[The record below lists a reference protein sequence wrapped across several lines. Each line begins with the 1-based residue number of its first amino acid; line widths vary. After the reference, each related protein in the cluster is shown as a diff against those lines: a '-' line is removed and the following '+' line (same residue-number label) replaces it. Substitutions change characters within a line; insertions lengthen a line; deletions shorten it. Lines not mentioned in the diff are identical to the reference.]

1 MATIINGTDMLLK
14 LNPGAS
20 ETPSA
25 GSLQAIAAA
34 TSCTVSI
41 TVDTGEVTDKQSGD
55 RKEFHGLSSSW
66 TMDADIFYNENSTT
80 DDMQTLFPAMYGD
93 GEPSQNGVAQYPRY
107 VAVQFKGSSA
117 TYSGNGYITSISA
130 SGGTEDAGTYTVS
143 IQGTGTLT
151 QVA

>member
-1 MATIINGTDMLLK
+1 MATIINGTDMVLK
-14 LNPGAS
+14 VNPGDS
-20 ETPSA
+20 ETPST
-25 GSLQAIAAA
+25 GTLTAIAAA

-66 TMDADIFYNENSTT
+66 TMDADVFYNEDGT

-93 GEPSQNGVAQYPRY
+93 SEPSQNGVVQYPRY
-107 VAVQFKGSSA
+107 VAVEFQGSSA

-143 IQGTGTLT
+143 IQGTGALA
-151 QVA
+151 QG